1 MTILKKLKLKKRI
14 LIVVAIL
21 LTIIGL
27 GIVTLVCMKL
37 LPLLMLLTFPLILL
51 TIYKLGKDV
60 DIMVGMIYL
69 TELYLKEGGVFEGI
83 LDVYEDEETKDN

>member
-1 MTILKKLKLKKRI
+1 MRVLRKLKLKKRL
-14 LIVVAIL
+14 LIVAAIL

-37 LPLLMLLTFPLILL
+37 LPLSMLLTFPLVLL

-60 DIMVGMIYL
+60 DAIIDL
-69 TELYLKEGGVFEGI
+69 IFLAELSEEGGVFEGI
-83 LDVYEDEETKDN
+83 LDVYEDEEIKDN